1 MLLVLSSLVFVSVDR
16 QNAVFF
22 SHFVLVGGV
31 AASGW
36 GLGGGGWP
44 APFACVDRSVVEVV
58 AIAKYCRL

>member
-16 QNAVFF
+16 QNAFF

-44 APFACVDRSVVEVV
+44 APFASVDRGVVEVV